1 MKQAKTKT
9 EKPLRSMTTN
19 TKKGKPFRSMT
30 NMQKRAWWGRLF
42 ILPWVIGLIWFF
54 ILPMIQTFYY
64 SFSKITITAGGLH
77 FSNVGFTNYL
87 YYFTQD
93 PNFIQSFA
101 GSLGSL
107 LISIPLIVCFSLFVA
122 IVLSEK
128 FHGRTFFRAVFF
140 FPVIIASGVVI
151 NILTTNLL
159 MNTASVS
166 SNQPAYMFQ
175 APDLNEIFTVIGLPS
190 QLLAFIS
197 KLISE
202 VFNLTWKSGVQI
214 LLLLAAINGIPSS
227 FYEVA
232 DMEGATGWEKFW
244 KITLPTALPTLLVA
258 IIYTIIDSF
267 TDVGNSVMKM
277 ITDNFKQG
285 SYENAAT
292 IGIVYFFAIM
302 IIVGIVQIFLSKHI
316 NYAAD

>member
-1 MKQAKTKT
+1 MRRTKAEETRPGKPAKA
-9 EKPLRSMTTN
+9 RSMTI
-19 TKKGKPFRSMT
+19 
-30 NMQKRAWWGRLF
+30 MQKRAWWGRLF

-54 ILPMIQTFYY
+54 LLPMIETFYY
-64 SFSKITITAGGLH
+64 SFHKITISAGGLT
-77 FSNVGFTNYL
+77 FTGVGFTNYL

-93 PNFIQSFA
+93 PNFIQSFVN
-101 GSLGSL
+101 SLWSL
-107 LISIPLIVCFSLFVA
+107 LISIPLIVCFSMFVA

-128 FHGRTFFRAVFF
+128 FRGRTFFRAVFF

-166 SNQPAYMFQ
+166 TNQPAYMFQ
-175 APDLNEIFTVIGLPS
+175 APDMNEIFTVIGLPS
-190 QLLAFIS
+190 QLLTLIG

-202 VFNLTWKSGVQI
+202 VFDLTWKSGVQI

-232 DMEGATGWEKFW
+232 DIEGATGWEKFW

-258 IIYTIIDSF
+258 IVYTIIDSF

-277 ITDNFKQG
+277 ITDNFQQG
-285 SYENAAT
+285 KYENAAT
-292 IGIVYFFAIM
+292 IGIVYFLAIM
-302 IIVGIVQIFLSKHI
+302 IIVGIVQIFLSRHI
-316 NYAAD
+316 SYAAD